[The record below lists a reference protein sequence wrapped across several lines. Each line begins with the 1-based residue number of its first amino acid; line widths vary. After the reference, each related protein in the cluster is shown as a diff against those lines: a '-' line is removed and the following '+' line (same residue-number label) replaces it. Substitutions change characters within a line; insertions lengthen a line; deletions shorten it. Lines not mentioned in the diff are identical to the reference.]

1 MIYICGLLMAL
12 ADSVPGVSGGTIA
25 YLLGYY
31 EDFINSL
38 NSFMSRKGDKLER
51 KENLKKSFKFL
62 IRLGIGWIVGF
73 ISAVLILTSVFE
85 SHIYQISSLFIGFI
99 VFSIPLIVYE
109 EKESL
114 KKFYNVV
121 FLILGAALVVAITM
135 VNPSDGGSVS
145 AGAFNIGQLIY
156 TVLVGMIAIS
166 AMVLPGISG
175 STMLLIFGVYLPVMN
190 AIKDLLHL
198 DFSGLPIV
206 ISVGIGILLGVIV
219 IIKLVKAALEHFHS
233 QTVYAIIGLMLGSLL
248 SIVKG
253 PESLETPKE
262 MLTMDTFSILFFF
275 IGGVVII
282 GLQCF
287 KAFSGKIK
295 LRKQS
300 NRNILRT
307 ACAVLFYL
315 HFIL

>member
-51 KENLKKSFKFL
+51 KENLKKSFKFH

-282 GLQCF
+282 GLQCL
-287 KAFSGKIK
+287 KLFSGKNK
-295 LRKQS
+295 AEETVES
-300 NRNILRT
+300 
-307 ACAVLFYL
+307 
-315 HFIL
+315 

>member
-206 ISVGIGILLGVIV
+206 VSVGIGILLGVIV

-282 GLQCF
+282 GLQCL
-287 KAFSGKIK
+287 KLFSGKNK
-295 LRKQS
+295 AEETVES
-300 NRNILRT
+300 
-307 ACAVLFYL
+307 
-315 HFIL
+315 

>member
-31 EDFINSL
+31 EDFINSI

-282 GLQCF
+282 GLQCL
-287 KAFSGKIK
+287 KLFSGKNK
-295 LRKQS
+295 AEETVES
-300 NRNILRT
+300 
-307 ACAVLFYL
+307 
-315 HFIL
+315 

>member
-253 PESLETPKE
+253 PESLESPKE

-282 GLQCF
+282 GLQCL
-287 KAFSGKIK
+287 KLFSGKNK
-295 LRKQS
+295 AEETVES
-300 NRNILRT
+300 
-307 ACAVLFYL
+307 
-315 HFIL
+315 

>member
-282 GLQCF
+282 GLQCL
-287 KAFSGKIK
+287 K
-295 LRKQS
+295 LFFRKK
-300 NRNILRT
+300 
-307 ACAVLFYL
+307 
-315 HFIL
+315 

>member
-85 SHIYQISSLFIGFI
+85 SHIYQISSLVIGFI

-282 GLQCF
+282 GLQCL
-287 KAFSGKIK
+287 KLFSGKNK
-295 LRKQS
+295 AEETVES
-300 NRNILRT
+300 
-307 ACAVLFYL
+307 
-315 HFIL
+315 

>member
-282 GLQCF
+282 GLQCL
-287 KAFSGKIK
+287 KLFS
-295 LRKQS
+295 RKK
-300 NRNILRT
+300 
-307 ACAVLFYL
+307 
-315 HFIL
+315 

>member
-1 MIYICGLLMAL
+1 MAL

-175 STMLLIFGVYLPVMN
+175 STMLLIFGVYPVSYTHLTLPT
-190 AIKDLLHL
+190 KR
-198 DFSGLPIV
+198 IV
-206 ISVGIGILLGVIV
+206 
-219 IIKLVKAALEHFHS
+219 
-233 QTVYAIIGLMLGSLL
+233 
-248 SIVKG
+248 
-253 PESLETPKE
+253 
-262 MLTMDTFSILFFF
+262 
-275 IGGVVII
+275 
-282 GLQCF
+282 
-287 KAFSGKIK
+287 
-295 LRKQS
+295 
-300 NRNILRT
+300 
-307 ACAVLFYL
+307 
-315 HFIL
+315 

>member
-38 NSFMSRKGDKLER
+38 NSFMGRKGDKRER

-282 GLQCF
+282 GLQCL
-287 KAFSGKIK
+287 KLFSGKNK
-295 LRKQS
+295 AEETVES
-300 NRNILRT
+300 
-307 ACAVLFYL
+307 
-315 HFIL
+315 

>member
-198 DFSGLPIV
+198 DFSGLLIV

-282 GLQCF
+282 GLQCL
-287 KAFSGKIK
+287 KLFSGKNK
-295 LRKQS
+295 AEETVES
-300 NRNILRT
+300 
-307 ACAVLFYL
+307 
-315 HFIL
+315 

>member
-85 SHIYQISSLFIGFI
+85 SHIYQISALFIGFI

-282 GLQCF
+282 GLQCL
-287 KAFSGKIK
+287 KLFSGKNK
-295 LRKQS
+295 AEETVES
-300 NRNILRT
+300 
-307 ACAVLFYL
+307 
-315 HFIL
+315 

>member
-282 GLQCF
+282 GLQCL
-287 KAFSGKIK
+287 K
-295 LRKQS
+295 LFPEK
-300 NRNILRT
+300 
-307 ACAVLFYL
+307 
-315 HFIL
+315 

>member
-156 TVLVGMIAIS
+156 TVLVGMVAIS

-282 GLQCF
+282 GLQCL
-287 KAFSGKIK
+287 KLFSGKNK
-295 LRKQS
+295 AEETVES
-300 NRNILRT
+300 
-307 ACAVLFYL
+307 
-315 HFIL
+315 

>member
-85 SHIYQISSLFIGFI
+85 SHIYQMSSLFIGFI

-282 GLQCF
+282 GLQCL
-287 KAFSGKIK
+287 KLFSGKNK
-295 LRKQS
+295 AEETVES
-300 NRNILRT
+300 
-307 ACAVLFYL
+307 
-315 HFIL
+315 

>member
-262 MLTMDTFSILFFF
+262 MITMDPFSILFFS

-282 GLQCF
+282 GLQCL
-287 KAFSGKIK
+287 KLFSGKNK
-295 LRKQS
+295 AEETVES
-300 NRNILRT
+300 
-307 ACAVLFYL
+307 
-315 HFIL
+315 

>member
-1 MIYICGLLMAL
+1 MAL

-282 GLQCF
+282 GLQCL
-287 KAFSGKIK
+287 KLFSGKNK
-295 LRKQS
+295 AEETVES
-300 NRNILRT
+300 
-307 ACAVLFYL
+307 
-315 HFIL
+315 

>member
-282 GLQCF
+282 GLQCL
-287 KAFSGKIK
+287 KLLSGKNK
-295 LRKQS
+295 AEETVES
-300 NRNILRT
+300 
-307 ACAVLFYL
+307 
-315 HFIL
+315 

>member
-109 EKESL
+109 EKEFF

-121 FLILGAALVVAITM
+121 FLILGAALVVAVTM

-145 AGAFNIGQLIY
+145 AGAFNIGQLFYI
-156 TVLVGMIAIS
+156 VLVGMIAIS

-282 GLQCF
+282 GLQCL
-287 KAFSGKIK
+287 KLFSGKNK
-295 LRKQS
+295 AEETVES
-300 NRNILRT
+300 
-307 ACAVLFYL
+307 
-315 HFIL
+315 

>member
-156 TVLVGMIAIS
+156 IVLVGMIAIS

-282 GLQCF
+282 GLQCL
-287 KAFSGKIK
+287 KLFSGKNK
-295 LRKQS
+295 AEETVES
-300 NRNILRT
+300 
-307 ACAVLFYL
+307 
-315 HFIL
+315 

>member
-156 TVLVGMIAIS
+156 IVLVGMIAIS

-175 STMLLIFGVYLPVMN
+175 STMFLIFGVYMPVMN

-262 MLTMDTFSILFFF
+262 MLTVDTFSILFFF

-282 GLQCF
+282 GLQCL
-287 KAFSGKIK
+287 KLFSGKNK
-295 LRKQS
+295 AEETVES
-300 NRNILRT
+300 
-307 ACAVLFYL
+307 
-315 HFIL
+315 

>member
-51 KENLKKSFKFL
+51 KENLKISFKFL

-282 GLQCF
+282 GLQCL
-287 KAFSGKIK
+287 KLFSGKNK
-295 LRKQS
+295 AEETVES
-300 NRNILRT
+300 
-307 ACAVLFYL
+307 
-315 HFIL
+315 

>member
-219 IIKLVKAALEHFHS
+219 SIKLVKAALEHFHS

-282 GLQCF
+282 GLQCL
-287 KAFSGKIK
+287 KLFSGKNK
-295 LRKQS
+295 AEETVES
-300 NRNILRT
+300 
-307 ACAVLFYL
+307 
-315 HFIL
+315 

>member
-156 TVLVGMIAIS
+156 IVLVGMIAIS

-175 STMLLIFGVYLPVMN
+175 STMFLIFGVYMPVMN

-219 IIKLVKAALEHFHS
+219 IIKLVKAALEHFHP

-282 GLQCF
+282 GLQCL
-287 KAFSGKIK
+287 KLFSGKNK
-295 LRKQS
+295 AEETVES
-300 NRNILRT
+300 
-307 ACAVLFYL
+307 
-315 HFIL
+315 